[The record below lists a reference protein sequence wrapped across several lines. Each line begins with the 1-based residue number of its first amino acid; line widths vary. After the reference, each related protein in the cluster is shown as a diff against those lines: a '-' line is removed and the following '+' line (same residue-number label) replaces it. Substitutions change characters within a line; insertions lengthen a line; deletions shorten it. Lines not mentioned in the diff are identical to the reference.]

1 MAYLPSF
8 GISIPGCTEKDG
20 RVYKIVRNKWHGL
33 SRIDEG
39 VNALYRALYELDP
52 QRPGTIGELI
62 NVYRAAG
69 MDELAEATRADYG
82 KMLPRLAHHFGHI
95 RLGMLK
101 PSQIAVWLETRRKAG
116 RGRTRA
122 NREFAVL
129 ASVHKFGMRQGWVE
143 ANPCKGVSRNPEHPR
158 SRRVTDGEFLEGFN
172 RAPEAFQD
180 LIAAAYLSG
189 VRQTDI
195 VSWSRTA
202 HLRPDGIHYVQS
214 KTGKPHHVEWT
225 DAMRYFVRRAM
236 ARFPDAD
243 LVFLNTRGQPWTIW
257 AINSQKRRLK
267 LDWCFKDLRAKAQT
281 DSPHSVLGH
290 GAALEAVYRKA
301 LRTRPVR

>member
-1 MAYLPSF
+1 VSQLSC
-8 GISIPGCTEKDG
+8 GLSIPAVTEKDG
-20 RVYKIVRNKWHGL
+20 RYYKIIRNKWHPL

-52 QRPGTIGELI
+52 TRPGTIGELI

-69 MDELAEATRADYG
+69 MDELAEATRKDYG
-82 KMLPRLAHHFGHI
+82 KMLPRLSHHFGHI

-116 RGRTRA
+116 KGAIRA

-129 ASVHKFGMRQGWVE
+129 ASIHKFGMRQGWVE
-143 ANPCKGVSRNPEHPR
+143 ANPCRGVPRNTERPR
-158 SRRVTDGEFLEGFN
+158 SRVVTDAEFLEGFN

-195 VSWSRTA
+195 VAWSRSA

-214 KTGKPHHVEWT
+214 KTGKPHVVEWT
-225 DAMRYFVRRAM
+225 DALRYFVRRAM
-236 ARFPDAD
+236 ARFPDED

-257 AINSQKRRLK
+257 AINSQKRRLE

-290 GAALEAVYRKA
+290 GAALEAVYRKQ

>member
-1 MAYLPSF
+1 MAKLSC
-8 GISIPGCTEKDG
+8 GLSIPGVVEKDG
-20 RVYKIVRNKWHGL
+20 RYYKIIRNKWHGL

-39 VNALYRALYELDP
+39 TNALYRALYELDP
-52 QRPGTIGELI
+52 ARPGTIAELI

-69 MDELAEATRADYG
+69 MDQLKPATQADYG

-116 RGRTRA
+116 RGAIRA

-129 ASVHKFGMRQGWVE
+129 ANLHKFGMRQGWVE
-143 ANPCKGVSRNPEHPR
+143 ANPCRGVPRNTERPKSRV
-158 SRRVTDGEFLEGFN
+158 VTDVEFLEGFN

-195 VSWSRTA
+195 VAWSRSA

-214 KTGKPHHVEWT
+214 KTRKPHHVEWT
-225 DAMRYFVRRAM
+225 DALRYFVRRAM
-236 ARFPDAD
+236 ARFPDED
-243 LVFLNTRGQPWTIW
+243 LVFLNTRGQQWTVW
-257 AINSQKRRLK
+257 AINSQKRRLE

>member
-1 MAYLPSF
+1 MAKLSC
-8 GISIPGCTEKDG
+8 GLSIPAVVEKDG
-20 RVYKIVRNKWHGL
+20 RYYKIIRNKWHPL

-39 VNALYRALYELDP
+39 TNALYRALYELDP
-52 QRPGTIGELI
+52 ARPGTIGELI

-69 MDELAEATRADYG
+69 MDELKPATRADYG

-116 RGRTRA
+116 RGAIRA

-143 ANPCKGVSRNPEHPR
+143 ANPCRGVPRNTERPR
-158 SRRVTDGEFLEGFN
+158 SRQVTDEQFLEGFN

-195 VSWSRTA
+195 VAWSRTA

-214 KTGKPHHVEWT
+214 KTRKPHHVEWT
-225 DAMRYFVRRAM
+225 DALRYFVRRAM
-236 ARFPDAD
+236 ARFPDSD
-243 LVFLNTRGQPWTIW
+243 LVFLNTRGQQWTIW
-257 AINSQKRRLK
+257 AINSQKRRLE

-290 GAALEAVYRKA
+290 GAALENLYRKA

>member
-1 MAYLPSF
+1 MSKLSC
-8 GISIPGCTEKDG
+8 GLSIPGVTEKDG
-20 RVYKIVRNKWHGL
+20 RYYKIVRNKWHGL

-39 VNALYRALYELDP
+39 TNALLRALYELDP

-69 MDELAEATRADYG
+69 MDELAEATRRDYE
-82 KMLPRLAHHFGHI
+82 KMLPRLNHHFGHI

-158 SRRVTDGEFLEGFN
+158 SRRVTDEEFLEGFN

-195 VSWSRTA
+195 VAWSRSA

-214 KTGKPHHVEWT
+214 KTSKPHHVEWT
-225 DAMRYFVRRAM
+225 DALRYFVRRAM
-236 ARFPDAD
+236 ARFPEEDR
-243 LVFLNTRGQPWTIW
+243 VFLNTKGQPWTIW
-257 AINSQKRRLK
+257 AINSQKQRLK
-267 LDWCFKDLRAKAQT
+267 LGWCFKDLRAKAQT
-281 DSPHSVLGH
+281 DAPHSVLGH